1 MKGSEAVKNAFE
13 LIQPAFEK
21 MRQLLFPINVKL
33 WLKLAFIALIAGF
46 GVGGGFN
53 GSSYNQ
59 RQLSNEKMSEIS
71 TAILGFWTRWWK
83 AIVALMIVL
92 LLLWVL
98 MAFLSS
104 VFKFIFYD
112 GITKKETG
120 MRTSFMKN
128 LGLGTSLFG
137 FMLLFSIAILLLVIL
152 FAALIISSFGIHDI
166 GDIPRMMPNA
176 LGFVFVS
183 LCLLCCMIIPLLL
196 ITLLIIQDF
205 IVPIM
210 FLERKGFLSS
220 TSHALR
226 LISGNFVQFLIYIVA
241 KVVLGIACVI
251 IGFLLLLPLFIV
263 LLIIFILVYI
273 TSLRGFNFSAMTM
286 RDVGIGIVFLIPVF
300 LLIGYVVQ
308 VLTLPVIVFSRFFPL
323 MFLKELDPNLN
334 FEQPAP
340 SQ

>member
-1 MKGSEAVKNAFE
+1 
-13 LIQPAFEK
+13 
-21 MRQLLFPINVKL
+21 
-33 WLKLAFIALIAGF
+33 
-46 GVGGGFN
+46 
-53 GSSYNQ
+53 
-59 RQLSNEKMSEIS
+59 
-71 TAILGFWTRWWK
+71 
-83 AIVALMIVL
+83 
-92 LLLWVL
+92 
-98 MAFLSS
+98 
-104 VFKFIFYD
+104 
-112 GITKKETG
+112 

-334 FEQPAP
+334 FEQHAP